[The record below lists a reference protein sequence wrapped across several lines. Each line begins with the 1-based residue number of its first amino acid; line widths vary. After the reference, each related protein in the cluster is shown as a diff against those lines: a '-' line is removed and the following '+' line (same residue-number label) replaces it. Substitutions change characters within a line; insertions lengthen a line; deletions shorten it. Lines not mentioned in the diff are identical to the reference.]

1 MCGCAGKPPPRAQGG
16 ARVAVGGKKQEL
28 PQQPDLYRVA
38 LEISLNLSES

>member
-1 MCGCAGKPPPRAQGG
+1 MCGCAGKPPPPTQEG
-16 ARVAVGGKKQEL
+16 APLAMWCKKQEL